1 MANKFTINGI
11 EYHFESNVPVNAIR
25 EEIKA
30 HFPGEKWAGAR
41 KEIWSTILRGGRAE
55 NLVRFIAFS
64 FRDVAQQALRDVDTV
79 VNGTMD
85 VTIEPPR
92 RVR

>member
-25 EEIKA
+25 EEIEA
-30 HFPGEKWAGAR
+30 HFPGKGNMGVRKKIWA
-41 KEIWSTILRGGRAE
+41 TILRGGRAE
-55 NLVRFIAFS
+55 NLVYIIAFS
-64 FRDVAQQALRDVDTV
+64 FRSVAQQALRDVDTV